1 MQLTIA
7 ILIAA
12 LGAAILCAVS
22 GSGPAGPLREAAN
35 SLDAQRT
42 EALQLITHPS
52 LQLITHP

>member
-12 LGAAILCAVS
+12 LGAAIICTVS

-35 SLDAQRT
+35 SLHEQRT
-42 EALQLITHPS
+42 EALQLISHP
-52 LQLITHP
+52 